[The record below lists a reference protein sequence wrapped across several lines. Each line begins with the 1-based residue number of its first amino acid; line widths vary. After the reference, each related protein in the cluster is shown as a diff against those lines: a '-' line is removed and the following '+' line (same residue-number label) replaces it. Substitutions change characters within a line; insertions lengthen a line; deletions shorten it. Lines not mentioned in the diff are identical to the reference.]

1 MLAIHVITKMLMM
14 ISKGGDGTW
23 RYVQYCHE
31 PDRMENHRGRH
42 PAAMVV
48 FWGFFWG
55 GFLLDFPFSRKVLWE
70 QATTARVP
78 IKNLNFEGMLALPL
92 TPPIIEGQ
100 Y

>member
-1 MLAIHVITKMLMM
+1 MKMIIM
-14 ISKGGDGTW
+14 ISKGGNGTW

-31 PDRMENHRGRH
+31 PAWPRGASR
-42 PAAMVV
+42 
-48 FWGFFWG
+48 G
-55 GFLLDFPFSRKVLWE
+55 GFPSCCVFSPRDFSGIFLDFPFSRKVLWE
-70 QATTARVP
+70 QATTASVP